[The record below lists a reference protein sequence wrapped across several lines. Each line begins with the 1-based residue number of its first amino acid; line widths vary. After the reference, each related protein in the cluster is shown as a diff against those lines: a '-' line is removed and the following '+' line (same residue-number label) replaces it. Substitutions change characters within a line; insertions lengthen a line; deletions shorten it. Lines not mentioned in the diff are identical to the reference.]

1 MHSLGRRIAAVLVA
15 TAALGG
21 AILGASAAVAAPQTP
36 SIRWA
41 DARLETVFGG
51 SVASSLRM
59 DGLGDLCEERLAC
72 RIDLSARAGSFAP
85 PEPGGLST
93 DPAGETVASWSIKGG
108 TAALPVGTHR
118 VDAALTLPDGAV
130 LRAVEPLEIEVDAGT
145 LGTAL
150 SIVADPGDPGGAIV
164 AAQLGGDYL
173 GSVNSSRVG
182 QPLRTPAGSWAV
194 VVTDASGAEV
204 FEASRTVV
212 AGGPIATSWYWSGVP
227 ADGAFTASAT
237 FALSGEAAGN
247 VSVQQPATAAFASPS
262 AAAAPVVEV
271 TPTLQPEPTVGDSVP
286 IPTGSV
292 AIAGVVAFALL
303 VAAIVLAVRLERR
316 VARAD
321 ASVAGGQAVPRA

>member
-15 TAALGG
+15 IAAVGG
-21 AILGASAAVAAPQTP
+21 TTLGAGAAVAAPQTP

-51 SVASSLRM
+51 PVATSLRM
-59 DGLGDLCEERLAC
+59 PGLGDLCDELLAC
-72 RIDLSARAGSFAP
+72 RIDLSARGGSFAP
-85 PEPGGLST
+85 PPPGSLSS
-93 DPAGETVASWSIKGG
+93 DGAEAVAFWSVEGG

-130 LRAVEPLEIEVDAGT
+130 LRTTEPLEIDVDPND
-145 LGTAL
+145 LSTAV
-150 SIVADPGDPGGAIV
+150 SVAADPGDPGGAIV
-164 AAQLGGDYL
+164 AAQLGGEYL
-173 GSVNSSRVG
+173 EYVNSYHVG
-182 QPLRTPAGSWAV
+182 QPLRTPAGTWAV
-194 VVTDASGAEV
+194 VVTDAAGAEV
-204 FEASRTVV
+204 FEASRTIA

-227 ADGAFTASAT
+227 ADGAFTATAT
-237 FALSGEAAGN
+237 FVLAGESAGN
-247 VSVQQPATAAFASPS
+247 VSVQQPATSAFASPS
-262 AAAAPVVEV
+262 AVAAPVVEI
-271 TPTLQPEPTVGDSVP
+271 TPSAQPEPTVGDSVP

-321 ASVAGGQAVPRA
+321 ARVAGSGAVPGA